1 MNNAQELRE
10 LILKLLKQKDKNTSQ
25 MLTELG
31 FSNSLLLDMK
41 RKGSMPS
48 ADKLAKIAEY
58 FNVSVDYLLGRTDN
72 PEIQKETNNKIDIEQ
87 AVLNYIENF
96 NNNSELKAINI
107 FKDGEE
113 QKIVKM
119 TNEQYEEFR
128 KRYGNFDD

>member
-1 MNNAQELRE
+1 MFFDNLTKICNEQD
-10 LILKLLKQKDKNTSQ
+10 IKITPLLKELDISTGSISRWKNGVIPNGETLIKLS
-25 MLTELG
+25 
-31 FSNSLLLDMK
+31 K
-41 RKGSMPS
+41 R
-48 ADKLAKIAEY
+48 L
-58 FNVSVDYLLGRTDN
+58 NCSVDYLLSIDN
-72 PEIQKETNNKIDIEQ
+72 PEIQKETNNKVDIEQ

>member
-1 MNNAQELRE
+1 MDNLQISTERIKTLC
-10 LILKLLKQKDKNTSQ
+10 DKNNISINK
-25 MLTELG
+25 MLKKSDAGARTYH
-31 FSNSLLLDMK
+31 NMK
-41 RKGSMPS
+41 SGSSPS
-48 ADKLAKIAEY
+48 MDKIQKIAEY

-119 TNEQYEEFR
+119 TDEQYEEFR
-128 KRYGNFDD
+128 KRYGNFND